1 MIEDDEKMPITEDG
15 MRADICLNPLGVWN
29 RLNPSQL
36 QEQFINFMSDHVVKL
51 MKETDDFSAKEDIF
65 FQYLKAIN
73 KTEYDFFD
81 IQYIGMNRQEKHAF
95 IENVEQNGIY
105 IHQPPFFGNT
115 TEEQFKKIFKQHP
128 EWCTEYKFVGIEK
141 PMTMGD
147 IYFIRLK
154 HEARK

>member
-1 MIEDDEKMPITEDG
+1 MID
-15 MRADICLNPLGVWN
+15 
-29 RLNPSQL
+29 NPSQL

-128 EWCTEYKFVGIEK
+128 EWCTEYKFVGIENYVRALFK
-141 PMTMGD
+141 VDAGFLSAILTTILWTILNMVIQVVVAFYCPGTEYAGT
-147 IYFIRLK
+147 
-154 HEARK
+154 